1 MASMQAVEN
10 EKLNDVANEIT
21 SMLENVIEKL

>member
-1 MASMQAVEN
+1 MQAVEN
-10 EKLNDVANEIT
+10 EKLKDIANEIT

>member
-1 MASMQAVEN
+1 MASLQAVEN